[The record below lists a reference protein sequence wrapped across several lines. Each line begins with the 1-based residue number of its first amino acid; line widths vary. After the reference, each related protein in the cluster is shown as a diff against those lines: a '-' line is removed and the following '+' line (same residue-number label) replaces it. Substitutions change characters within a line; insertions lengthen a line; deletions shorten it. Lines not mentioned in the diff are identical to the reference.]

1 MNNLS
6 NNEKKQLY
14 DRIKKHSSEHCCSQ
28 ETESITKWF
37 TTYFTPADIQ
47 MASTQARLL
56 FFDNS
61 VANASLLVN
70 ETTLKQLLRSSKR
83 FFVLRLAIYF
93 HKNDTQVLD
102 GAHANANKLF
112 ADKRWQS

>member
-1 MNNLS
+1 
-6 NNEKKQLY
+6 
-14 DRIKKHSSEHCCSQ
+14 
-28 ETESITKWF
+28 
-37 TTYFTPADIQ
+37 

-70 ETTLKQLLRSSKR
+70 ETTLKQLLLLLNVFSYC
-83 FFVLRLAIYF
+83 VLRFTF

-102 GAHANANKLF
+102 GAHANTIVFDKQTNEIFVFEPHGGYMRANNSIF
-112 ADKRWQS
+112 NFDGERV